1 MTIATRLALAV
12 AAPIAVLATAG
23 QSASAG
29 PPPAEPPSPDLNAVV
44 PADFVTLTDDT
55 GTITVGVPNSW
66 TDVDTAPAGVDPWIS
81 AAPDFRAFVTT
92 FDVPGVIFE
101 AVPLTT
107 DTATL
112 ARDTGY
118 ASVCAN
124 EEVVPYDDG
133 VFVGSHLIDTGCGD
147 DGTTAYHVIAANP
160 ANQAFTAL
168 LDVQITSPDE
178 VPILD
183 GILATFNVTPVVG
196 SAGVPSNTAA
206 PATQAAFP
214 PPSGEVPV
222 DWSSLVDDTGTIAI
236 RVPSTWTD
244 VDLFPLLG
252 DDGTSQPTIS
262 ATTDA
267 VQFYPPDGAENTFSV
282 PGAVYWAETYRA
294 DTAARLADSVYHD
307 QCTADP
313 VQTFDDGLFAG
324 HIQFFDNCG
333 GSASR
338 IVRVAANPA
347 DAAFTL
353 NLEVQLT
360 GQPDD
365 AATLDGLLSSFTM
378 LGGELT
384 STTVTSPA
392 PTTAIDSGDPFTVL
406 RNSVLVALQDFLQD
420 QLGLTTT
427 DEQAS
432 CLLEHGG
439 QLDPTD
445 HAAVTSVLAN
455 CGVDLLDLPS
465 G

>member
-23 QSASAG
+23 QSASAA

-44 PADFVTLTDDT
+44 PADFVTLTDDA

-244 VDLFPLLG
+244 VDLFPCSATTERRSRRSRRRRTRSSSTRPTAPRTPSAFPARSTGRKRRERTPPHGWL
-252 DDGTSQPTIS
+252 TRCTTIS
-262 ATTDA
+262 APPTRCRPSTTD
-267 VQFYPPDGAENTFSV
+267 SS
-282 PGAVYWAETYRA
+282 PGTSSSST
-294 DTAARLADSVYHD
+294 TAAAR
-307 QCTADP
+307 
-313 VQTFDDGLFAG
+313 
-324 HIQFFDNCG
+324 
-333 GSASR
+333 R
-338 IVRVAANPA
+338 R
-347 DAAFTL
+347 
-353 NLEVQLT
+353 
-360 GQPDD
+360 
-365 AATLDGLLSSFTM
+365 
-378 LGGELT
+378 
-384 STTVTSPA
+384 
-392 PTTAIDSGDPFTVL
+392 
-406 RNSVLVALQDFLQD
+406 
-420 QLGLTTT
+420 
-427 DEQAS
+427 AS
-432 CLLEHGG
+432 CESP
-439 QLDPTD
+439 PTRQ
-445 HAAVTSVLAN
+445 TLRSR
-455 CGVDLLDLPS
+455 
-465 G
+465 